1 MFYLSCMKEPEQKL
15 GYTPGESELA
25 AEIEALKQRSRD
37 MKEKAGSTRTRLDQ
51 LVSELERIKSKKP

>member
-1 MFYLSCMKEPEQKL
+1 MKEPEQKL

-51 LVSELERIKSKKP
+51 LVSELEKIKSKKP